1 MKKMV
6 LIDGNSLINRAY
18 YALPPLNN
26 SKGEPVN
33 AVYGFTT
40 MLIKAIGD
48 YKPDYIAVAFDMH
61 APTFRHKIYSEYK
74 AGRKKMPDDLAGQLP
89 ILKEMLRLMGI
100 CILELET
107 YEADDIIG
115 TMTRRFPIQS
125 IVLTGD
131 RDSLQLIND
140 NTEV

>member
-61 APTFRHKIYSEYK
+61 APTFRHKIYSPY
-74 AGRKKMPDDLAGQLP
+74 RKEKVPFRRHRPKGA
-89 ILKEMLRLMGI
+89 IL
-100 CILELET
+100 
-107 YEADDIIG
+107 
-115 TMTRRFPIQS
+115 
-125 IVLTGD
+125 
-131 RDSLQLIND
+131 
-140 NTEV
+140 